1 MFRVWHYKKKHYSIL
16 RVQRRRRH
24 EISTRSRG
32 QKVGRLMPEF
42 CFDRCITAQCSLVY
56 FDTKKINL
64 VEGGNSSLSYAYV
77 SANPQL
83 KHMSSTGDKMKLN
96 RSHAIK
102 PSRSTGRPEM
112 YPHFPRFVCILAGRT
127 STNTQQT
134 TLFCHVCLTSC
145 ALQAHGFSCH
155 RQKSSEAC
163 V

>member
-1 MFRVWHYKKKHYSIL
+1 M
-16 RVQRRRRH
+16 QRRRRH